1 MPILL
6 YKDTPPAAGG
16 KDRDLHRDDKIFRIP
31 TVKIVRNPAQPRKSF
46 DDTSLYNLAESIRR
60 YGLLQPLSVRESV
73 PGERYELIAGERRY
87 RACCLLGM
95 TEVPCLVADTGSR
108 ESAELALIENLQRQD
123 LSMFEEAAAIAAL
136 LRSYGMTQEEIA
148 ARLAVSQSY
157 VANKL
162 RLLRLSDE
170 ERARIMDARLTER
183 HARAL
188 LRLSDPEKRAEV
200 LDKVIKRRLNVSAT
214 EALVEDVLMRGNA
227 LPQRKA
233 RLFGV
238 VKDIRLF
245 YNSLDNAIGIIRRS
259 GIDVRSEKKE
269 FEHEIEV
276 TIHIPKKEKEKA

>member
-6 YKDTPPAAGG
+6 YKDAPPAAGG
-16 KDRDLHRDDKIFRIP
+16 DKRELHRDDKIFHIP
-31 TVKIVRNPAQPRKSF
+31 TVRIVRNPAQPRKIF
-46 DDTSLYNLAESIRR
+46 DDASLYNLAESIRR
-60 YGLLQPLSVRESV
+60 YGLLQPLSVRETV

-123 LSMFEEAAAIAAL
+123 LNMFEEAAAIAAL
-136 LRSYGMTQEEIA
+136 LRGYSMKQEEVA

-162 RLLRLSDE
+162 RLLRLSE
-170 ERARIMDARLTER
+170 SERARILDARLTER

-188 LRLSDPEKRAEV
+188 LRLSDAEKRAEA
-200 LDKVIKRRLNVSAT
+200 LDKVVKRRLNVSAT
-214 EALVEDVLMRGNA
+214 EALVEDILERGNA
-227 LPQRKA
+227 LPTRRA

-276 TIHIPKKEKEKA
+276 TIHIPKKQKETT